1 MAVVAVVLLVFPAH
15 GVLTAGTFEALVP
28 PFRLEIVLNADNS
41 FVEAFIPISQT
52 SPIPACVISGTTV
65 MISKTNMK
73 SFVTSS
79 LPGCGS
85 VFSSSFGILSSNLDT
100 SGNPQMKFMNRTG
113 TFTAP
118 ITKMTLA
125 VPAGSYCTPSGA
137 SVPAAMSVKADGTF
151 TMLVGADKTGFLC
164 NVTGNVLP
172 ATPLTL
178 VVRATDCVGFSLS
191 AASYSSSKILLT
203 GKMGTTSFSLSLAT
217 CVNAVASPVIYCGAV
232 GSTMVSMALNPDGSY
247 IDHFWNATSVG
258 DVSPCGDTGN
268 YALLPGGVLRRYS
281 FVGMSGNCHN
291 EFFVPFST
299 LSAIAYTSS
308 AVTLKVG
315 TQVAT
320 INAASC
326 VTIPAGRYGGSSG
339 LFNGAATYQADGS
352 FVFYFGKVADG
363 TLSCF
368 VKGKS
373 LAGTPAALFVVLDPS
388 TTCQLV
394 PNKYTY
400 SASTKTI
407 TLAGYTADFKSTFSL
422 AMPYL
427 FPL

>member
-1 MAVVAVVLLVFPAH
+1 
-15 GVLTAGTFEALVP
+15 
-28 PFRLEIVLNADNS
+28 
-41 FVEAFIPISQT
+41 
-52 SPIPACVISGTTV
+52 
-65 MISKTNMK
+65 
-73 SFVTSS
+73 
-79 LPGCGS
+79 
-85 VFSSSFGILSSNLDT
+85 
-100 SGNPQMKFMNRTG
+100 
-113 TFTAP
+113 
-118 ITKMTLA
+118 
-125 VPAGSYCTPSGA
+125 
-137 SVPAAMSVKADGTF
+137 
-151 TMLVGADKTGFLC
+151 
-164 NVTGNVLP
+164 
-172 ATPLTL
+172 
-178 VVRATDCVGFSLS
+178 
-191 AASYSSSKILLT
+191 
-203 GKMGTTSFSLSLAT
+203 
-217 CVNAVASPVIYCGAV
+217 
-232 GSTMVSMALNPDGSY
+232 
-247 IDHFWNATSVG
+247 
-258 DVSPCGDTGN
+258 
-268 YALLPGGVLRRYS
+268 
-281 FVGMSGNCHN
+281 MSGNCHN

-363 TLSCF
+363 TYSCF

-373 LAGTPAALFVVLDPS
+373 LAGTSAALFVVLDPS

-407 TLAGYTADFKSTFSL
+407 TLAGYSADFKSTFSL